1 MKAKL
6 LILAGLAAVAML
18 AMALAPSMSTAA
30 DPKAKEPKAS
40 AKADAPA
47 GAYDPTHAQGYNAQ
61 QAKQMEAVLPEKAFA
76 TPAKP
81 RKLLVYVES
90 KGYYH
95 DSIPLI
101 AAMIKAMGDKTGA
114 WETTFSQDVG
124 VFSPEGLAPYDGVF
138 MDNTVGEHPNT
149 DEGKKALLDY
159 VKGGKG
165 FMACHA
171 GADCNHKWPEYA
183 DLVGGEFV
191 GHVWGVVKASI
202 RNEDPSS
209 PLTSMFP
216 PGGFTAWEEY
226 YTFKVPTQ
234 QKPQGF
240 SRDKVHVLL
249 SIDVVASK
257 LDPNKGE
264 FKDGD
269 YAISWIK
276 KYGEGRV
283 FYTAYGHQHEIC
295 WSKPIVASTWRA
307 SSTHWAT

>member
-1 MKAKL
+1 MKTKLL
-6 LILAGLAAVAML
+6 LILTVLAAAAL
-18 AMALAPSMSTAA
+18 AVVALAPSMSTAA
-30 DPKAKEPKAS
+30 DPKGKTKADAPKT
-40 AKADAPA
+40 DAPA

-61 QAKQMEAVLPEKAFA
+61 QAKQMEAALPEKAFA

-95 DSIPLI
+95 GSIPII
-101 AAMIKAMGDKTGA
+101 AAAIKAIGEKTGA
-114 WETTFSQDVG
+114 WETTYSQDVG

-183 DLVGGEFV
+183 DLIGAEFV

-202 RNEDPSS
+202 RNEDPKS

-216 PGGFTAWEEY
+216 PPA
-226 YTFKVPTQ
+226 
-234 QKPQGF
+234 
-240 SRDKVHVLL
+240 SRPGKNITL
-249 SIDVVASK
+249 SRCPRSRSRRVSR
-257 LDPNKGE
+257 
-264 FKDGD
+264 
-269 YAISWIK
+269 AIN
-276 KYGEGRV
+276 
-283 FYTAYGHQHEIC
+283 
-295 WSKPIVASTWRA
+295 ST
-307 SSTHWAT
+307 SC